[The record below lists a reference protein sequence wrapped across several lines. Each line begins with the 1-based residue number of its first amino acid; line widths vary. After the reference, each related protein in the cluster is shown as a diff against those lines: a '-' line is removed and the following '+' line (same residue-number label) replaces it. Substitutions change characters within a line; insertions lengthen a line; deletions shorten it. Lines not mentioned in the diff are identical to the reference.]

1 MSKICNYVFKRKDRP
16 FNHYKSI
23 FKGWSI
29 ELNKNWEG
37 IMYLV
42 KNVLDSIRKEV
53 AISSSLSHSRKIEER
68 CLIFIENE
76 YGNVPEGISLNVVED
91 MLREKVDRDI
101 EEKVL
106 NSIKIQG

>member
-1 MSKICNYVFKRKDRP
+1 
-16 FNHYKSI
+16 
-23 FKGWSI
+23 
-29 ELNKNWEG
+29 
-37 IMYLV
+37 MYLV

-53 AISSSLSHSRKIEER
+53 AISSNHSHAKKVEER

-106 NSIKIQG
+106 NSIKLQG